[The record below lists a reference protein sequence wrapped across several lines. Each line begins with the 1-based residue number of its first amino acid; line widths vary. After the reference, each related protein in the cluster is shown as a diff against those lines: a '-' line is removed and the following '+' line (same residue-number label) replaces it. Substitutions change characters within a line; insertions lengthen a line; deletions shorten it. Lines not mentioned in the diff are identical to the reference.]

1 MRCNKCNAEMYNAK
15 LTGNTLYP
23 LILTNKKKGML
34 EPEKRCYV
42 LCYVCPECGY
52 IEIYAEKPKELKIDW
67 QIPIWQRYKMK
78 KHKITAALYYVAA
91 ILSYISAIVNFEG
104 ENSRYLGG
112 LWICIGST
120 LLYLGISHSKKSK
133 ENKDKEDK

>member
-42 LCYVCPECGY
+42 LCYVCSECGY
-52 IEIYAEKPKELKIDW
+52 IELYAEKPKELKID
-67 QIPIWQRYKMK
+67 
-78 KHKITAALYYVAA
+78 
-91 ILSYISAIVNFEG
+91 
-104 ENSRYLGG
+104 
-112 LWICIGST
+112 
-120 LLYLGISHSKKSK
+120 
-133 ENKDKEDK
+133 